1 MKTVYVVCATGIA
14 TSTMLRLK
22 VEEYLK
28 QRGIDANVLQFRVT
42 EISPD
47 RTEADAIV
55 ATTEIP
61 PEFKRVTKVID
72 GLSLITGIGEQE
84 TLEKLARALGKR
96 K

>member
-22 VEEYLK
+22 IAEFLEG
-28 QRGIDANVLQFRVT
+28 RGIEANVLQFRVA
-42 EISPD
+42 ELSPD

-61 PEFKRVTKVID
+61 REFKKVTKVIN
-72 GLSLITGIGEQE
+72 GLSLITGIGEE
-84 TLEKLARALGKR
+84 KTLEELARALKD
-96 K
+96 

>member
-1 MKTVYVVCATGIA
+1 MKTVYVICATGIA

-22 VEEYLK
+22 IAEFLES
-28 QRGIDANVLQFRVT
+28 RGIEANVLQFRVT

-61 PEFKRVTKVID
+61 KEFKRVTKVIN
-72 GLSLITGIGEQE
+72 GLSLITGVGEE
-84 TLEKLARALGKR
+84 KTLEALARALED
-96 K
+96 